1 MKMKSKKQTYRL
13 ALATVLL
20 LLSLSVTYGQK
31 TRAEQTLRDLDTEWS
46 AAAGA
51 KNLDK
56 TVSYYA
62 EGALV
67 MPPNAPAATTK
78 DAIRQMW
85 KELIESPG
93 AAISWKTTKVEI
105 ARSGELAYSSGTYEF
120 TMNDASGKPVP
131 DHGKYLEVWKKQPDG
146 DWKVVA
152 DIWNSDV
159 SVPAPTGKK

>member
-1 MKMKSKKQTYRL
+1 MKMKFEKQTYCL
-13 ALATVLL
+13 VPATVFL
-20 LLSLSVTYGQK
+20 LLSVTLTFGQK

-78 DAIRQMW
+78 DAIRKMW
-85 KELIESPG
+85 KELLESPG

-120 TMNDASGKPVP
+120 TMNDASGKPMP
-131 DHGKYLEVWKKQPDG
+131 DHGKYLEVWKKQPEG

-159 SVPAPTGKK
+159 PVPSATDKK

>member
-1 MKMKSKKQTYRL
+1 MKMKFEKQTYRL
-13 ALATVLL
+13 VPATVFL
-20 LLSLSVTYGQK
+20 LLSVTLTFGQK

-78 DAIRQMW
+78 DAIRKMW
-85 KELIESPG
+85 KELLESPG

-120 TMNDASGKPVP
+120 TMNDASGKPMP
-131 DHGKYLEVWKKQPDG
+131 DHGKYLEVWKKQPEG

-159 SVPAPTGKK
+159 PVPSATDKK

>member
-1 MKMKSKKQTYRL
+1 MKMKFEKQTYCL
-13 ALATVLL
+13 VPATVFL
-20 LLSLSVTYGQK
+20 LLSVTLTFGQK

-78 DAIRQMW
+78 DAIRKMW
-85 KELIESPG
+85 KELLESPG

-120 TMNDASGKPVP
+120 TMNDASGKPMP
-131 DHGKYLEVWKKQPDG
+131 DHGKYLEVWKKQPEG

-159 SVPAPTGKK
+159 PVPSTTDKK